1 MVVTLFSRLASAL
14 PDCLVRVGGRGP
26 RGGGSAMEAAGRW
39 ERRPDCMRQVYCDSA
54 RDPVSVRLIVVT
66 VALGAAD
73 MNPPTDLGVDGFRTC
88 HESH

>member
-14 PDCLVRVGGRGP
+14 PDCLVRMRGRGP
-26 RGGGSAMEAAGRW
+26 RRGGSAMETAGRW
-39 ERRPDCMRQVYCDSA
+39 ERRPVCIGQVYCGPA
-54 RDPVSVRLIVVT
+54 RHSVSVRLVVAA

-73 MNPPTDLGVDGFRTC
+73 MNPPTDLGVSGFRTC